1 MQMLTHKGLSYGHT
15 YSVGGNTATM
25 YTAIK
30 SSFTISTSGH
40 HCLQEA
46 DAYQPVS
53 TLPSQHPT
61 QVKRGAPC
69 QGLDHQHVEQASEEV
84 NHLVRGNRI
93 SSHAQSFC
101 MM

>member
-1 MQMLTHKGLSYGHT
+1 MTIHIQWG
-15 YSVGGNTATM
+15 ATLPPC
-25 YTAIK
+25 TLQQK

-46 DAYQPVS
+46 HAYQPVS

-61 QVKRGAPC
+61 QVKRGAPR

-84 NHLVRGNRI
+84 NHA
-93 SSHAQSFC
+93 SSQGE
-101 MM
+101 